1 MLLDLAHYESP
12 DLIQHSL
19 LLLDRYYTAESDI
32 FQKATKSQLLQT
44 DQSAIFYNKVVGG
57 LMLDLIAYLRTG
69 SGDVHNSSSPIEEL
83 TKSCWLEGEV
93 EGFEPHQINQNI
105 ILSFGITIIAIISNR

>member
-44 DQSAIFYNKVVGG
+44 DQSAIIYNKVVGG
-57 LMLDLIAYLRTG
+57 DLIAYLRTG
-69 SGDVHNSSSPIEEL
+69 SGDVHNFSYPIEEL
-83 TKSCWLEGEV
+83 TNNCWLEGEV

-105 ILSFGITIIAIISNR
+105 ILSFGITIIAIINLFV